1 MFETHRPAVVLLPT
15 SDFLTTAHGFDKG
28 RGVFAAARIPAHSIL
43 ETCPVL
49 VLDPTENKQH
59 IEKTDLFHY
68 TYNWPLLD
76 PSTGRQ
82 ITTQAVILG
91 LGSMFNH
98 STNAQNVG
106 WERNLNA
113 GVVVYKT
120 LRDVEEGEELC
131 ISYGDRLWFE
141 DADKEIE
148 EDEGD
153 GLGVLGGI
161 EIEGEDEEGK

>member
-1 MFETHRPAVVLLPT
+1 
-15 SDFLTTAHGFDKG
+15 

-49 VLDPTENKQH
+49 VLDPTENKLH
-59 IEKTDLFHY
+59 IEKTNLFHY

-76 PSTGRQ
+76 PTTNKL

-98 STNAQNVG
+98 STNHQNVG
-106 WERNLNA
+106 WERNVSA

-141 DADKEIE
+141 DADKEVE

-153 GLGVLGGI
+153 GLGFWGGI
-161 EIEGEDEEGK
+161 EI